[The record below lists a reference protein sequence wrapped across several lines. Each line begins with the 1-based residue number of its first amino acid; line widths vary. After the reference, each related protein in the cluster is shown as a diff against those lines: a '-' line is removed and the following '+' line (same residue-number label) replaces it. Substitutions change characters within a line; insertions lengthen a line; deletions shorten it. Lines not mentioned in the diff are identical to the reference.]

1 IGDHTMDG
9 GVYIV
14 VGTLGLF
21 FLTFIF
27 VVIMR
32 FIGYR
37 ETVHLAE
44 KGLVRPDR
52 AANGSGKDTLRWGV
66 VITAVGLA
74 LCVGLYPIGL
84 LPGSSFPLGIG
95 PWMIAGFLPTIF
107 GLGLILIYVLTRDDK
122 DDKRA
127 PDTKGDSQPRE

>member
-1 IGDHTMDG
+1 MDG
-9 GVYIV
+9 GVYVV

-21 FLTFIF
+21 LLTFFFI
-27 VVIMR
+27 VVMR

-37 ETVHLAE
+37 ETLHLAE

-52 AANGSGKDTLRWGV
+52 SANGGGKDTLRWGI

-74 LCVGLYPIGL
+74 LCLGLYPIGL

-95 PWMIAGFLPTIF
+95 PWMIAGFLPTFF
-107 GLGLILIYVLTRDDK
+107 GLGLILIYVLTHEAK
-122 DDKRA
+122 DDKPAADLRG
-127 PDTKGDSQPRE
+127 DT

>member
-1 IGDHTMDG
+1 MDG
-9 GVYIV
+9 GVYVV

-21 FLTFIF
+21 LLTFFFI
-27 VVIMR
+27 VIMR

-37 ETVHLAE
+37 ETLHLAE

-52 AANGSGKDTLRWGV
+52 SVNGGGKDTLRWGI

-95 PWMIAGFLPTIF
+95 PWMIAGFLPTFF
-107 GLGLILIYVLTRDDK
+107 GLGLILIYVLTKEDK
-122 DDKRA
+122 DDRPA
-127 PDTKGDSQPRE
+127 ADPRGDTKPRE

>member
-1 IGDHTMDG
+1 MDG
-9 GVYIV
+9 GSYILL
-14 VGTLGLF
+14 GTLGFF

-27 VVIMR
+27 VVVMR

-37 ETVHLAE
+37 ETLHLAE

-52 AANGSGKDTLRWGV
+52 TANGGGKDTLRWGV

-84 LPGSSFPLGIG
+84 LPGSSATVAPSVPRPSPRRTLS
-95 PWMIAGFLPTIF
+95 
-107 GLGLILIYVLTRDDK
+107 RDPN
-122 DDKRA
+122 RLA
-127 PDTKGDSQPRE
+127 RSTSG